1 VHDEDLMGPQ
11 RMYGL
16 TTWVRRLL
24 VANLLV
30 FLVQNTLF
38 VDSNFT
44 KAFAFTP
51 LAAWSQPWTFVTYMF
66 LHAGILHLAF
76 NMLVLFVFGSSVE
89 ERMGGGKFFL
99 FYILCGIGGAAAS
112 FLLMQAMRVT
122 QILGASGAVLGVAVA
137 FAWYWPDHPVFV
149 FPLPDPIPAKWLVV
163 FLVGMDLV
171 LALLRAS
178 DGTAHLAHLGGVAT
192 ALLYL
197 KGQDWYATRGERRG
211 RQLSESSVLVSQ
223 PPRVS
228 RGSGIPPSARA
239 ASSRGGPPPDARATA
254 EIDRVL
260 DKIIASGVDSL
271 TPAERKFLTE
281 ISRRLRTPPKA

>member
-1 VHDEDLMGPQ
+1 MGPQ

-16 TTWVRRLL
+16 TPWVRRLL

-38 VDSNFT
+38 ATNPDFATV
-44 KAFAFTP
+44 FAFNP
-51 LAAWSQPWTFVTYMF
+51 MHAWKQPWTFITYMF

-76 NMLVLFVFGSSVE
+76 NMLMLFVFGSSVE
-89 ERMGGGKFFL
+89 ERMGGRMFIL
-99 FYILCGIGGAAAS
+99 FYLLCGIGGAAAS
-112 FLLMQAMRVT
+112 FPLT
-122 QILGASGAVLGVAVA
+122 QVWQVPQVLGASGAILGVAVA

-149 FPLPDPIPAKWLVV
+149 FPLPDPISAKWLVT
-163 FLVGMDLV
+163 FLVGLDLV
-171 LALLRAS
+171 IALLGVS
-178 DGTAHLAHLGGVAT
+178 DGIAHLAHLGGVGT
-192 ALLYL
+192 ALLVL
-197 KGQDWYATRGERRG
+197 KGQDWRATRGERSG
-211 RQLSESSVLVSQ
+211 RQPAESSVLVSQ

-228 RGSGIPPSARA
+228 RSGAIPQSTRASKSRSA
-239 ASSRGGPPPDARATA
+239 PDARANA

-260 DKIIASGVDSL
+260 DKIIATGVDSL